1 MSHASSERG
10 ALFAERQAGNEEFCS
25 VCFSL
30 MGFSKE
36 RNIEDPIRFANGA
49 AYIRGVGQV
58 CRDCNKEAP
67 IVKKE

>member
-1 MSHASSERG
+1 MSDASSERG
-10 ALFAERQAGNEEFCS
+10 ALFKQRQAGSEEFCS

-36 RNIEDPIRFANGA
+36 RNIEDPIRFMGGA

-58 CRDCNKEAP
+58 CHDCNKEAP
-67 IVKKE
+67 KEKE